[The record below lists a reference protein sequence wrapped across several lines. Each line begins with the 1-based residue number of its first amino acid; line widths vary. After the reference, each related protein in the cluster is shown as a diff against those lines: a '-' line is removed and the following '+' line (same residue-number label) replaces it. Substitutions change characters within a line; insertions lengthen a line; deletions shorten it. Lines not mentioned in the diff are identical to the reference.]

1 MSTESCLGC
10 SGLASYCHDRY
21 ILAMPTRTS
30 GPRPEASRPGF
41 GELTALVFQLVRE
54 QRLLLDRRL
63 APFDLTM
70 QQGAVLLRIARQGGI
85 RPNEMAADVGTDTS
99 GMTRLIDRLE
109 AKHLVVR
116 RPDPADRRSLII
128 ELSEAGKKLAPKL
141 APIFGSVER
150 DLTTGHSTADLEQAR
165 AVLKR
170 LLDNMREAR
179 R

>member
-1 MSTESCLGC
+1 M
-10 SGLASYCHDRY
+10 
-21 ILAMPTRTS
+21 RTS
-30 GPRPEASRPGF
+30 HPARRVADLPTQQRTRPFSLPQPTHIHAGR
-41 GELTALVFQLVRE
+41 AVFQLVRE

-116 RPDPADRRSLII
+116 RPDPVDRRSLII
-128 ELSEAGKKLAPKL
+128 ELSEAGKNLAPKL
-141 APIFGSVER
+141 GPVFGSVER
-150 DLTTGHSTADLEQAR
+150 DLTTGHSTADFEQAR

-170 LLDNMREAR
+170 LLDNMREASR
-179 R
+179 

>member
-1 MSTESCLGC
+1 
-10 SGLASYCHDRY
+10 
-21 ILAMPTRTS
+21 MPTNIS
-30 GPRPEASRPGF
+30 GPRLEASRPGF

-63 APFDLTM
+63 APLDLTM

-109 AKHLVVR
+109 AKDLVVR

-128 ELSEAGKKLAPKL
+128 ELSETGKTLAPKL
-141 APIFGSVER
+141 GPIFGSVER
-150 DLTTGHSTADLEQAR
+150 DLTTGHSAADLEQAR
-165 AVLKR
+165 AVLRR
-170 LLDNMREAR
+170 LLDNVRAATMSSRSIT
-179 R
+179 